1 MSDIDPVHYGQLTA
15 KVEHLENSVVE
26 LNKDIK
32 TLLELANK
40 SKGGLWVG
48 MSLAS
53 FFGGL
58 VTFVLTTIFGKH

>member
-15 KVEHLENSVVE
+15 KVEHLENSVTE

-53 FFGGL
+53 FFGGF
-58 VTFVLTTIFGKH
+58 VTFVLTSVFGKH

>member
-1 MSDIDPVHYGQLTA
+1 MSDIDPIHYGQLTA
-15 KVEHLENSVVE
+15 KVEHLEATVTE
-26 LNKDIK
+26 LNRDIK

-48 MSLAS
+48 MTLAS

>member
-15 KVEHLENSVVE
+15 KVEHLETTVAE

-58 VTFVLTTIFGKH
+58 VTFILTTIFGKP

>member
-1 MSDIDPVHYGQLTA
+1 MSDIDPIHYGQLTA
-15 KVEHLENSVVE
+15 KVEHLEATVTE

-48 MSLAS
+48 MTLAS
-53 FFGGL
+53 FFGGF
-58 VTFVLTTIFGKH
+58 VTFVLSYFFGRH

>member
-15 KVEHLENSVVE
+15 KVEHLEATVTE

-48 MSLAS
+48 MTLAS
-53 FFGGL
+53 FFGGF
-58 VTFVLTTIFGKH
+58 VTFVLSHFFGRH

>member
-15 KVEHLENSVVE
+15 KVEHLENSVIE

-58 VTFVLTTIFGKH
+58 VTFILTTIFGKP

>member
-15 KVEHLENSVVE
+15 KVEHLEQTVSAM
-26 LNKDIK
+26 NKDIK
-32 TLLELANK
+32 ALLELANK

>member
-58 VTFVLTTIFGKH
+58 VTFILTTIFGKH